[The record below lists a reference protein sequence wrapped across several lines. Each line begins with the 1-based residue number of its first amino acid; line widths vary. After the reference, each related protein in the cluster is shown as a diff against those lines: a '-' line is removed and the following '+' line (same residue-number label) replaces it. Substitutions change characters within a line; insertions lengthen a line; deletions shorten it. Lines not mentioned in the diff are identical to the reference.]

1 MTALRYKP
9 EAPDLCTELPLR
21 ADCVEKLADDYLKA
35 MFAQGS
41 FTFYVFLESSL
52 RSPRVADSNITD
64 KNGCPSFSTQSGKLA
79 RSSIET
85 ATAAK
90 AVKRSFAPFPI
101 SRSPG
106 RIPPPTRLSHPA
118 SPLNR
123 ADLAPPCAR
132 R

>member
-64 KNGCPSFSTQSGKLA
+64 KNGCPSFSTQSAQPCPCRALRR
-79 RSSIET
+79 RSLERRI
-85 ATAAK
+85 AD
-90 AVKRSFAPFPI
+90 FAI
-101 SRSPG
+101 
-106 RIPPPTRLSHPA
+106 
-118 SPLNR
+118 
-123 ADLAPPCAR
+123 
-132 R
+132 